1 MRPSPTVPTQRH
13 TRPTA
18 PAPFPPL
25 YPILDFACVFPNGA
39 PSPSQRWQHLRHL
52 VQELAQAG
60 VTLLQYRNKHDS
72 DVLVA
77 QDALVVRD
85 AASQAIREAVRNPAP
100 SMKLILNDRPALVAA
115 TRSDGVH
122 VGQDDLSPAQARAL
136 AGPKA
141 IIGVSTHTD
150 EQVRLA
156 DLEPVDYIA
165 IGPVF
170 RTITKSDTSPIIGL
184 AGVER
189 ARALTTKPLV
199 AIGGITLENAAS
211 VYDAGADSLA
221 VISAIFG
228 PRYGSTYSPAQTAK
242 EFLRIL

>member
-1 MRPSPTVPTQRH
+1 MPNHNPVRRPSFVKTGFPT
-13 TRPTA
+13 
-18 PAPFPPL
+18 L

-39 PSPSQRWQHLRHL
+39 PDPAQRWDHLRHL
-52 VQELAQAG
+52 VQELAEAG
-60 VTLLQYRNKHDS
+60 VALLQYRNKQDS

-77 QDALVVRD
+77 QDALVLGQVL
-85 AASQAIREAVRNPAP
+85 REAAP
-100 SMKLILNDRPALVAA
+100 HMTLILNDRPALVAPA
-115 TRSDGVH
+115 GWDGVH
-122 VGQDDLSPAQARAL
+122 VGQDDLSLAQARIL
-136 AGPKA
+136 AGPQA
-141 IIGVSTHTD
+141 VIGVSTHTD

-156 DLEPVDYIA
+156 NLEAVDYIA

-170 RTITKSDTSPIIGL
+170 STISKSDTSPVIGL

-189 ARALTTKPLV
+189 ARALTNKPLV
-199 AIGGITLENAAS
+199 AIGGITLENAPS

-228 PRYGSTYSPAQTAK
+228 AGHSPAQAAK

>member
-1 MRPSPTVPTQRH
+1 VSRLPAQSRFPS
-13 TRPTA
+13 
-18 PAPFPPL
+18 L
-25 YPILDFACVFPNGA
+25 YPILDFGCVFPGGA
-39 PSPSQRWQHLRHL
+39 PAPAERWDHLRRL
-52 VQELAQAG
+52 VQELSEAG

-72 DVLVA
+72 DGLVA
-77 QDALVVRD
+77 QDALVLREALRD
-85 AASQAIREAVRNPAP
+85 AAQQ
-100 SMKLILNDRPALVAA
+100 MQLILNDRPALVAA
-115 TRSDGVH
+115 AGWNGVH
-122 VGQDDLSPAQARAL
+122 VGQDDLPPAQARAL
-136 AGPKA
+136 AGNSA
-141 IIGVSTHTD
+141 IVGVSTHTG

-170 RTITKSDTSPIIGL
+170 RTNSKSGTSPLIGL
-184 AGVER
+184 EGVAR

-228 PRYGSTYSPAQTAK
+228 PGHSPSQAVR
-242 EFLRIL
+242 EFLRIR